1 MGGYTTSHCD
11 DSCRHDELS
20 IDDFRFGDVVEWVVF
35 MTKPAGRGKY
45 DRTQTAEQRAE
56 ERLEV
61 LLDRATDVFA
71 AKGYAGTR
79 VDDIVEATGMS
90 RRTLYQLFD
99 SVDAILTEVY
109 ERAVRIS
116 FTTLVQ
122 HLLTVS
128 DPIERIHAGV
138 QSWLGMIA
146 ENPSAAT
153 VVFDVYRHAGP
164 AQAAKYEL
172 NTQRYS
178 MLMLEAVNAAFAAGK
193 LARAPDETTI
203 YVLVK
208 GIEALCVR
216 ALHRGESAQLPAHAP
231 RMARLILEV
240 FGARHQ
246 GPTS

>member
-1 MGGYTTSHCD
+1 
-11 DSCRHDELS
+11 
-20 IDDFRFGDVVEWVVF
+20 

-45 DRTQTAEQRAE
+45 NRAQTLEQRHE
-56 ERLEV
+56 ERLEL
-61 LLDRATDVFA
+61 LLDKATEVFA
-71 AKGYAGTR
+71 RKGYAQTR

-122 HLLTVS
+122 RLATVS

-138 QSWLGMIA
+138 QAWFDMIVEYPA
-146 ENPSAAT
+146 AAT

-164 AQAAKYEL
+164 AQAATYEL
-172 NTQRYS
+172 NTARYS
-178 MLMLEAVNAAFAAGK
+178 MLMLEAINAAFAAGK
-193 LARAPDETTI
+193 LGRAPDETTV

-208 GIEALCVR
+208 GIEALGVR
-216 ALHRGESAQLPAHAP
+216 ALHRGEHAQLPALAP
-231 RMARLILEV
+231 RMAALVLEA
-240 FGARHQ
+240 FR
-246 GPTS
+246 